1 MKTLHVDVAILGAG
15 TAGLNARRAAEK
27 TGKTAVMIDPGPY
40 GTTCA
45 RVGCMPSKLLIAAAE
60 RAHSAHAAAPFGV
73 NIQKVQVDGRA
84 VMSRVRAER
93 DRFVGFVLE
102 SIDEH
107 LAAGRLVKGRGRFLS
122 KSLIG
127 VDEHTLVHFKT
138 AVIATGSSPFVPPPY
153 REMGQSVI
161 DNEGL
166 FDMEDLPE
174 SVLVVGTGVI
184 GLELGQSLHR
194 LGVRV
199 TIVGRRGVVGPISD
213 PVVRQVAERVFSE
226 EMDFRSDH
234 QFESVRRLD
243 NGRVELQSD
252 GRTDVYDKVLMA
264 AGRRP
269 NVMDLGLENV
279 GLDPRNLPTVDPRIT
294 QLGHS
299 NIFIA
304 GDVSSF
310 RPLLHEAADEGRIA
324 GMNAANHPNY
334 EAVPRRTAMGVVF
347 SDPQIAT
354 VGLSWSAVQKRGHC
368 TGEVDYSRQGR
379 ARVMGTNK
387 GWVRIYGDCQD
398 GQLLGAEMFGPAT
411 EHTAHL
417 LAWAIAQR
425 LTVYQVLEMPFY
437 HPVVEEGIRTA
448 LQDLRRNLHFPERST
463 PCKEL
468 KASM

>member
-1 MKTLHVDVAILGAG
+1 MKTLTVDVAILGAG

-27 TGKTAVMIDPGPY
+27 AGKTAVMIDPGPY

-73 NIQKVQVDGRA
+73 NIPEVQVDGRA
-84 VMSRVRAER
+84 VMARVRAER
-93 DRFVGFVLE
+93 DRFVGFVME

-107 LAAGRLVKGRGRFLS
+107 LAEGRLIQGRGRFLS
-122 KSLIG
+122 DSQIQ
-127 VDEHTLVHFKT
+127 VDDHTVVNFTT

-153 REMGQSVI
+153 RDLGDAMI

-194 LGVRV
+194 LGVRT
-199 TIVGRRGVVGPISD
+199 TIVGIRGVVGPISD
-213 PVVRQVAERVFSE
+213 PVVREVAEKVFSE

-234 QFESVRRLD
+234 QFESVRRLED
-243 NGRVELQSD
+243 GRVELKAD
-252 GRTDVYDKVLMA
+252 GRTDTYQVVLMA

-269 NVMDLGLENV
+269 NVMGMGLETL
-279 GLDPRNLPTVDPRIT
+279 GLDPRNLPKVDARIT
-294 QLGHS
+294 QLGDS
-299 NIFIA
+299 NVFIA
-304 GDVSSF
+304 GDVSGF

-324 GMNAANHPNY
+324 GMNAANYPNF
-334 EAVPRRTAMGVVF
+334 EAVPRRTALGVVF

-354 VGLSWSAVQKRGHC
+354 VGLSWAAVQDRGHC

-398 GQLLGAEMFGPAT
+398 GQLLGAEMFGPQV

-425 LTVYQVLEMPFY
+425 LTVHQVLEMPFY

-448 LQDLRRNLHFPERST
+448 LQDLRKNLHFREKT
-463 PCKEL
+463 APCKEL

>member
-1 MKTLHVDVAILGAG
+1 MKTLTVDVAILGAG

-27 TGKTAVMIDPGPY
+27 AGKTAVMIDPGPY

-60 RAHSAHAAAPFGV
+60 RAHSAHASAPFGV
-73 NIQKVQVDGRA
+73 NVPEVQIDGKA
-84 VMSRVRAER
+84 VMARVRSER

-102 SIDEH
+102 SIEEH
-107 LAAGRLVKGRGRFLS
+107 LEAGRLIQGRGRFLS
-122 KSLIG
+122 KTQIQ
-127 VDEHTLVHFKT
+127 VDEHTLVNFKT

-153 REMGQSVI
+153 RDLGESMI

-166 FDMEDLPE
+166 FEMEDLPE

-194 LGVRV
+194 LGTR
-199 TIVGRRGVVGPISD
+199 TAIVGIRGVVGPISD
-213 PVVRQVAERVFSE
+213 PVVREVAERVFSE

-234 QFESVRRLD
+234 QFESVTRLPD
-243 NGRVELQSD
+243 GRVELKAD
-252 GRTDVYDKVLMA
+252 GRTDVFDKVLMA

-269 NVMDLGLENV
+269 NVMGLGLENV
-279 GLDPRNLPTVDPRIT
+279 GLDPRKLPKVDPRVT
-294 QLGHS
+294 QIGETNL
-299 NIFIA
+299 FIA
-304 GDVSSF
+304 GDVSNF

-324 GMNAANHPNY
+324 GRNAATYPTVD
-334 EAVPRRTAMGVVF
+334 AVPRRTPLGVVF

-354 VGLSWSAVQKRGHC
+354 VGLSWAAVQERGHC

-425 LTVYQVLEMPFY
+425 LTVHQVLDMPFY

-448 LQDLRRNLHFPERST
+448 LQVLRKNLNFREKQP

-468 KASM
+468 SESM

>member
-1 MKTLHVDVAILGAG
+1 MVKNQPNCLQKEAFTSEIGAVWVVFASLVSQNRGFRFQRSGPTNKIKIALGVGGKYHYTRCRMCARQPRAVVSHFEHARTRTHTHAHTHIRTLA
-15 TAGLNARRAAEK
+15 
-27 TGKTAVMIDPGPY
+27 MY
-40 GTTCA
+40 GT
-45 RVGCMPSKLLIAAAE
+45 R
-60 RAHSAHAAAPFGV
+60 
-73 NIQKVQVDGRA
+73 
-84 VMSRVRAER
+84 
-93 DRFVGFVLE
+93 
-102 SIDEH
+102 
-107 LAAGRLVKGRGRFLS
+107 
-122 KSLIG
+122 
-127 VDEHTLVHFKT
+127 VHFKT
-138 AVIATGSSPFVPPPY
+138 AVIATGSSPFIPPPY
-153 REMGQSVI
+153 REMGQSMI

-174 SVLVVGTGVI
+174 SILVVGTGVI

-199 TIVGRRGVVGPISD
+199 TILGRRGVVGPISD

-234 QFESVRRLD
+234 TFESVRRLD

-279 GLDPRNLPTVDPRIT
+279 GLDPQNLPTVDPRIT
-294 QLGHS
+294 QLGPG

-334 EAVPRRTAMGVVF
+334 EAVPRRTALGVVF

-354 VGLSWSAVQKRGHC
+354 VGLSWSEVQKRGHC

-448 LQDLRRNLHFPERST
+448 LQDLRKNLHFPERSP